1 MSTTVHVCAHV
12 RVHCLEHLSD
22 WLRVCRPSVQVG
34 SGSKTGTPWN
44 PDQVWVGAGGP
55 THPQVSLVLVGVAE
69 GAAA

>member
-1 MSTTVHVCAHV
+1 M
-12 RVHCLEHLSD
+12 
-22 WLRVCRPSVQVG
+22 
-34 SGSKTGTPWN
+34 TGTPRN